1 MPKIIKEREKY
12 LPTSAKDI
20 NVGLGGKSSAKKGNA
35 AAKKKA
41 VKKNVGTAKKG
52 TTTKRPVRRTNARK
66 RHEGSNAVAG

>member
-1 MPKIIKEREKY
+1 MPKIIKKTEED

-20 NVGLGGKSSAKKGNA
+20 NVSLGGKSSAKKGIA
-35 AAKKKA
+35 AAKKKE

-66 RHEGSNAVAG
+66 